1 MTVCHVTHNRRFLF
15 FFQSLVC
22 PFFADQFMWG
32 FFVEL
37 AKVGPKAVPVNELT
51 TELLT
56 EKLKSLASAELATE
70 AKELASKMAL
80 EDGVKGGFEHWSN
93 SLQRD
98 NMLCDVSLILGETRK
113 ARFELIGAGLRANGI
128 KVCPEV
134 AALLRAKMDWKSY
147 WGEVLSL
154 KWTTR
159 VLALTRTQIHHQYW

>member
-1 MTVCHVTHNRRFLF
+1 
-15 FFQSLVC
+15 
-22 PFFADQFMWG
+22 MWG

-37 AKVGPKAVPVNELT
+37 AEVGPKAVPVNELT

-56 EKLKSLASAELATE
+56 EKLKSLASAELAT
-70 AKELASKMAL
+70 AAQVLASKMAL
-80 EDGVKGGFEHWSN
+80 EDGILGGFQHWSN

-134 AALLRAKMDWKSY
+134 AAMLRSKLDWKTY
-147 WGEVLSL
+147 VEEILSL
-154 KWTTR
+154 KWTR
-159 VLALTRTQIHHQYW
+159 QVLALTRTQIHHQYW